1 MAWHKQGPILTIGI
15 FFAVLGAAFLHAS
28 WNALIKTGTS
38 KQSAMLIL
46 AICQAAIGL
55 IIALWRGWPVAAA
68 WPWLIGSGVIHM
80 FYQLFLSYAYEHGD
94 LSRVYPI
101 ARGAAPMIVLG
112 ISSLFLSDT
121 IAPQEFAGIVVLG
134 AGILLMAHGVFKD
147 GESRKLLPFA
157 LGSAVATAGYSITDG
172 MGARAA
178 GDPVLYVGWLMMVA
192 GLFYVPVALAIKG
205 PALLRAAPR
214 GWAMGLAAGGL
225 SLGAYSIAVWA
236 MTKAPIA
243 VVAAVRE
250 TSILFA
256 VLIGWLMFGEKMT
269 PSKAL
274 AAVIIVAGVVL
285 TRL

>member
-1 MAWHKQGPILTIGI
+1 MTLGI

-46 AICQAAIGL
+46 AICQGVIGMAL
-55 IIALWRGWPVAAA
+55 ALWRGAPVADA
-68 WPWLIGSGVIHM
+68 WPWLLGSGIIHM
-80 FYQLFLSYAYEHGD
+80 FYQIFLSYAYEHGD

-101 ARGAAPMIVLG
+101 ARGAAPMIVLVV
-112 ISSLFLSDT
+112 SWVFLSDT
-121 IAPQEFAGIVVLG
+121 ITQTEFAGIVVLG
-134 AGILLMAHGVFKD
+134 AGILLMAHGVFSG
-147 GESRKLLPFA
+147 GEQRKMLPFA

-178 GDPVLYVGWLMMVA
+178 GDPILYVGWLMMVA
-192 GLFYVPVALAIKG
+192 GLFYVPVALVIKG
-205 PALLRAAPR
+205 PVLLRAAPR
-214 GWAMGLAAGGL
+214 AWGIGLVAGAL

-236 MTKAPIA
+236 MTVAPIA

-256 VLIGWLMFGEKMT
+256 VLIGWLVFGERMT
-269 PSKAL
+269 RSKGL
-274 AAVIIVAGVVL
+274 AAVVIVSGVVL